1 MSVSDYLANRIERD
15 AEFREAWEADLPHF
29 ALRRSI
35 IAARI
40 NADMTQ
46 GSLAAAAG
54 LPRSTIARLES
65 GESNPT
71 VATLQ
76 ELSAVLGMQFTVDSG
91 GVRAHEPIPA
101 S

>member
-1 MSVSDYLANRIERD
+1 MSVSEYLANRLERD
-15 AEFREAWEADLPHF
+15 AKFRGAWEADLPHF

-35 IAARI
+35 IASRI

-46 GSLAAAAG
+46 ASLAAAAG

-76 ELSAVLGMQFTVDSG
+76 KLSAVLGIQFTVDQD

-101 S
+101 D